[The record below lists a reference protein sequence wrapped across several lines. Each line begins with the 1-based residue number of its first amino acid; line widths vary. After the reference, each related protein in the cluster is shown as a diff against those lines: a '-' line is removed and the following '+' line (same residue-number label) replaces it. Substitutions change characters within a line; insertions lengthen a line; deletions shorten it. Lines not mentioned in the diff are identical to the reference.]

1 MAFTIYHPEWGAL
14 RPILGVLCDM
24 DGLLLDTEKLFARF
38 WTEAAQA
45 LGFPMTWQMSLGL
58 RSLSRQAGQ
67 ARMESYFG
75 PSADYTAIRAERIR
89 RMDAWI
95 AAHGVDPKP
104 GLNNMLDA
112 LDRLAIPA
120 AVTSSSPPE
129 RIRQYLEPLG
139 FYHRFREI
147 CSGYEV
153 PRGKPEPDIYLHGA
167 ARLGL
172 APENCLALEDSPA
185 GILSA
190 YRAGCMPVM
199 IPDLDEPDGETR
211 SRLFARA
218 DSLGDIP
225 DLLNALQTAGKT
237 GETAASPW

>member
-1 MAFTIYHPEWGAL
+1 MAFTICHPEWGAS

-45 LGFPMTWQMSLGL
+45 LGFPMTWHQSLGL
-58 RSLSRQAGQ
+58 RSLSQEAGQ
-67 ARMESYFG
+67 AYLRQCLG
-75 PSADYTAIRAERIR
+75 PWADYAAIRAERIR

-104 GLNNMLDA
+104 GLSKMLDA
-112 LDRLAIPA
+112 LNRLAIPA

-129 RIRQYLEPLG
+129 RIREYLEPLG
-139 FYHRFREI
+139 LYHRFREI

-153 PRGKPEPDIYLHGA
+153 SRGKPEPDIYLHGA

-190 YRAGCMPVM
+190 YRAGCLPVM

-225 DLLNALQTAGKT
+225 DLLNALQNAGKT
-237 GETAASPW
+237 GGTAASPW

>member
-38 WTEAAQA
+38 WTEAAQS

-58 RSLSRQAGQ
+58 RSLSQGAGQ
-67 ARMESYFG
+67 AYLDQCLG
-75 PSADYTAIRAERIR
+75 PGADYAAIRAERIR

-129 RIRQYLEPLG
+129 RIREYLEPLG
-139 FYHRFREI
+139 LYHRFREI

-185 GILSA
+185 AILSA
-190 YRAGCMPVM
+190 YRAGCPPVV
-199 IPDLDEPDGETR
+199 IPALDEPDAVPR

-225 DLLNALQTAGKT
+225 DLLNALQNAGKT